1 MSGYGMPQGPTPG
14 SPRSGRSAPAL
25 PVLELVGVGLA
36 VLAFIVAFLPWAK
49 QDVPEGVDV
58 DAASAQGW
66 DLPLPTVGVTLL
78 LVAAL
83 LVAAPL
89 FAKRAAA
96 TTEDDAVS
104 PVPAMLAV
112 LGAVLLVVFVII
124 GAGEGSK
131 RGIGTWLGLV
141 LGLGT
146 AAVLELSWMQRTGR
160 MKKPSPAAGP
170 SNWNQGGGQP
180 QGWGQTPGQQT
191 PGQAPGQQAPGQQPG
206 GYPAQQPPA
215 YGQQQ
220 PGAQQ
225 PGAQPPAYGQQPSY
239 GQGGYPGPATGGQPA
254 QQPGQYGQEPYGQEP
269 YGQEQ
274 YPPQGGGYP
283 SQGGYHPQG

>member
-1 MSGYGMPQGPTPG
+1 
-14 SPRSGRSAPAL
+14 
-25 PVLELVGVGLA
+25 VGLA
-36 VLAFIVAFLPWAK
+36 VLAFIIAFLPWAT
-49 QDVPEGVDV
+49 QDVPEGVDG
-58 DAASAQGW
+58 ASAQGW
-66 DLPLPTVGVTLL
+66 DLPLPTVGVSLL

-89 FAKRAAA
+89 FAKRPAA
-96 TTEDDAVS
+96 TTEDEVVS

-112 LGAVLLVVFVII
+112 LGAALLVVFVIL

-180 QGWGQTPGQQT
+180 QGWGQAPGQQV
-191 PGQAPGQQAPGQQPG
+191 PGQQAPGQPAPGQPG
-206 GYPAQQPPA
+206 GYPAQQPPT
-215 YGQQQ
+215 YGQ
-220 PGAQQ
+220 QQ
-225 PGAQPPAYGQQPSY
+225 PGAQPPAYGQPPSY
-239 GQGGYPGPATGGQPA
+239 GQQGGYPGPSTGGQPA
-254 QQPGQYGQEPYGQEP
+254 QQPAPYGQEH
-269 YGQEQ
+269 
-274 YPPQGGGYP
+274 YPPQSYPTQGGYP
-283 SQGGYHPQG
+283 QG